1 VEIDSGYV
9 DVDGGG
15 PRGDAR
21 PLTLSEQLFVASERP
36 DGPLTIALLSRV
48 DGRLDADRVA
58 RAVAAVFARHPMAR
72 AQLRDRAG
80 AQGWRILPRPVRDPV
95 VELTARAAADVWRA
109 LEALS
114 LRPFDLGAAP
124 LVRVLVAHDPDGDWL
139 GMVAHH
145 LALDGRSLLA
155 LLTETMAAYP
165 GPGGVAEAGETPPSH
180 PPVPASRRVPPFRPA
195 GGRRLR
201 AVAGARRWVTPGS
214 RFIAPVGRPGTPG
227 MAFVPLVIPVPDRST
242 LPGGRRP
249 TVNDLLVA
257 AGHLAV
263 DRWNAGR
270 GQSSGTLRIRIAVA
284 AASVPGAA
292 GELGSATGQETIA
305 TSPDVRRRPA
315 ALLGAVVEQTAAA
328 KARPPR
334 EQPGL
339 TGRVAELLATA
350 APPRL
355 RTAVLRC
362 AVSAVRPVLMPT
374 VVLTNVGRIPEGLTA
389 GPGGPRLTELSFA
402 ATGGMPQGLFIC
414 VTRFGDRL
422 YLTFCHSLELFDA
435 AAAEAFVGL
444 FQAALRELAAP
455 PDLAE
460 PAAAGS
466 RPAAR
471 G

>member
-1 VEIDSGYV
+1 MEIDGGYA
-9 DVDGGG
+9 GASGG
-15 PRGDAR
+15 PRADAR
-21 PLTLSEQLFVASERP
+21 PLTLTEQLFVASERP
-36 DGPLTIALLSRV
+36 DGPLTIALLARV
-48 DGRLDADRVA
+48 DGRLDADLVA
-58 RAVAAVFARHPMAR
+58 RAAAAVFARHPMAR
-72 AQLRDRAG
+72 AELRDPAG
-80 AQGWRILPRPVRDPV
+80 ARGWRILPRLARDPV
-95 VELTARAAADVWRA
+95 VELTASTAADVWRA

-124 LVRVLVAHDPDGDWL
+124 LVRVLVAHHPDGGWL

-155 LLTETMAAYP
+155 LLTETMAACP
-165 GPGGVAEAGETPPSH
+165 GPDGAADAGGPSQRAA
-180 PPVPASRRVPPFRPA
+180 PAARALLPYQPA
-195 GGRRLR
+195 GGRRLT
-201 AVAGARRWVTPGS
+201 AVAAVRRWVTPGS

-227 MAFVPLVIPVPDRST
+227 MAFVPLTIPVPGRRALAD
-242 LPGGRRP
+242 GRRP

-270 GQSSGTLRIRIAVA
+270 GQASGRLRIRIAVA
-284 AASVPGAA
+284 GPAVPDEA

-315 ALLGAVVEQTAAA
+315 ALLGAVVEQTATA

-334 EQPGL
+334 ERPGL
-339 TGRVAELLATA
+339 TGRAVELLATA
-350 APPRL
+350 VPPRL
-355 RTAVLRC
+355 RTAALRC
-362 AVSAVRPVLMPT
+362 AITAVRPVLMPT

-402 ATGGMPQGLFIC
+402 ATGGMPQGLLIC

-422 YLTFCHSLELFDA
+422 HLTFCHTLELFDEA
-435 AAAEAFVGL
+435 AAAAFVGL
-444 FQAALRELAAP
+444 FQAALAELAAP

-460 PAAAGS
+460 PAAAVS